1 MNFSNLI
8 FKDHFIPG
16 ATHGTYKFP
25 NGWEISV
32 VAGPEGSGLK
42 GRISQDTFE
51 VLLIRPNGNEL
62 EEPLYYQTRVQISS
76 IMRVINML

>member
-1 MNFSNLI
+1 MNFFYLK
-8 FKDHFIPG
+8 FKDHFQPG

-32 VAGPEGSGLK
+32 VAGPEGSVLK

-51 VLLIRPNGNEL
+51 VLLVRPNGNEL
-62 EEPLYYQTRVQISS
+62 EEPLYYQTPLQISS